1 MLRRKLNME
10 EIIMKIQEFF
20 DVSKLDAIMSDWSQ
34 ATGLATIAVDSDGN
48 YISGE
53 IGFTDFCMKYTRGS
67 KEGLRRCVQCD
78 NTCSGTYFCHA
89 GLMDFSIDIFVNG
102 EVLGKI
108 IGGQV
113 LPNEPD
119 EEKFRN
125 LAEELGI
132 EPDAYINALKK
143 VPIKTEQSIRSSADL
158 LGKLINMIVNLEY
171 TRHINRNRIENMEQ
185 DISQA
190 VSLVSE
196 INNKSSALDKIENKQ
211 RILSLNASIEA
222 ARAGEYGK
230 GFNVVASEVGKLASN
245 SEEINKSI
253 KVSIRELNDVINH
266 LNECR

>member
-1 MLRRKLNME
+1 
-10 EIIMKIQEFF
+10 
-20 DVSKLDAIMSDWSQ
+20 
-34 ATGLATIAVDSDGN
+34 
-48 YISGE
+48 
-53 IGFTDFCMKYTRGS
+53 
-67 KEGLRRCVQCD
+67 
-78 NTCSGTYFCHA
+78 
-89 GLMDFSIDIFVNG
+89 MDFSIDIIVNG

-119 EEKFRN
+119 EEKFRS
-125 LAEELGI
+125 LALELGI
-132 EPDAYINALKK
+132 NPDAYIQALRK
-143 VPIKTEQSIRSSADL
+143 VPIKTEESIRSAADL

-171 TRHINRNRIENMEQ
+171 TRYVNRNRISSMEQ

-190 VSLVSE
+190 VALVQE
-196 INNKSSALDKIENKQ
+196 INSKSSALDKIENKQ

-222 ARAGEYGK
+222 ARAGEYGR

-253 KVSIRELNDVINH
+253 KVSIRELNDVIDH

>member
-1 MLRRKLNME
+1 
-10 EIIMKIQEFF
+10 MKIQDFF
-20 DVSKLDAIMSDWSQ
+20 DVSQLDSIMSDWSQ
-34 ATGLATIAVDSDGN
+34 ATGLATIAVDKDGN

-67 KEGLRRCVQCD
+67 KEGCRRCVQCD
-78 NTCSGTYFCHA
+78 NTCTGTYFCHA
-89 GLMDFSIDIFVNG
+89 GLMDFSIDIVVND

-113 LPNEPD
+113 LPGEPD
-119 EEKFRN
+119 EEKFRS
-125 LAEELGI
+125 LALELGI
-132 EPDAYINALKK
+132 DPDAYIRALKK
-143 VPIKTEQSIRSSADL
+143 VPIKTEESIRSAADL

-171 TRHINRNRIENMEQ
+171 ARHTNKNRIASMEQ

-190 VSLVSE
+190 VSLVKE
-196 INNKSSALDKIENKQ
+196 INDKSAALDKIENKQ

-222 ARAGEYGK
+222 ARAGEFGK

-253 KVSIRELNDVINH
+253 KVSIRDLNGVIKH
-266 LNECR
+266 LDECR